1 MWSILFNTSLNYM
14 KVPFFLVRADSMIG
28 RFVVPFC
35 FIFIYFLNLQELH
48 AHWYGCLFSG
58 LFLSCWFD
66 VLPFFHFFCAI
77 SCSLLMF
84 CFTLCSTTCLVLLLD
99 YLCLFLFCKLIR
111 KPMFVDSSKH
121 FFSVSFTSFAW
132 FKVGG
137 NKKKTCLGCLKW
149 V

>member
-28 RFVVPFC
+28 RFVAPFC
-35 FIFIYFLNLQELH
+35 FIFIYFFKSPRIACSLIRLFVLWFVSELLIWRF
-48 AHWYGCLFSG
+48 AL
-58 LFLSCWFD
+58 LS
-66 VLPFFHFFCAI
+66 LFCAI
-77 SCSLLMF
+77 SCSLLMY

-121 FFSVSFTSFAW
+121 FFSVSSTSFAW
-132 FKVGG
+132 FKVEG
-137 NKKKTCLGCLKW
+137 NKKKLESLISIT
-149 V
+149 